1 MVPTWFSLAGR
12 GSGVSG
18 GLWAIIGMLGRV
30 VCVYLSLEL
39 LPDAF
44 NETDCFSME

>member
-18 GLWAIIGMLGRV
+18 GALGNHRHAGRV

-39 LPDAF
+39 PPDAF